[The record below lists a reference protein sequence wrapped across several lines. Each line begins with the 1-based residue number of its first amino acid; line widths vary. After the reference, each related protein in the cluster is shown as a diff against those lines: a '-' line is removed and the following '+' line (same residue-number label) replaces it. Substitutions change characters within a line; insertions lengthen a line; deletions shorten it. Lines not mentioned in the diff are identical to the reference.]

1 MATEHFAS
9 ASLAVQTRC
18 AMCHTAEP
26 VWEGVYEAP
35 KNVIL
40 DNDVAIANHAHQIA
54 MQAGWTHAMPPGNV
68 TEMTDAERAL
78 LVEWYREGSG
88 S

>member
-1 MATEHFAS
+1 M
-9 ASLAVQTRC
+9 QTRC
-18 AMCHTAEP
+18 AMCHTTEP

-40 DNDVAIANHAHQIA
+40 DNDIAIANHAHQIA
-54 MQAGWTHAMPPGNV
+54 MQAGWSHAMPPGNV